1 MDPKNSSINNDKNK
15 TSKANVLVT
24 AAGGIVAQG
33 IIKSLKLAD
42 ASNRS
47 PIKYRIVA
55 TDASPQAAGLYRC
68 DTGIL
73 IPPASSPNYI
83 DSLINIAKDQNIQA
97 IYVGSDEELV
107 PIGKTKERIENETG
121 AKVLTSSLEV
131 LVTARDKWKTFEFLN
146 ENNLPCPAS
155 LLPEDED
162 DDKKE
167 RFIQEFGL
175 PVIVKPREGYGSKH
189 FYVVNN
195 KDEMNYAISKIQEIG
210 WNPILQ
216 EYLGK
221 EGDNADDNNDD
232 SDTTEFT
239 SGVTIDKSGK
249 YVMSSISIRK
259 IIKGG
264 QTYKAFIDNFE
275 SIRRSAEEVALKL
288 RASGAINIQAKLQGN
303 KPKIFEINP
312 RFSATCPMRS
322 AAGINEPDIVFRNAV
337 LGEDIKVD
345 IYQKLMCMRY
355 WNEVYVQHSTYEKTL
370 NTGKVENN
378 DDDDTIDTKTTGD
391 SFILN
396 YF

>member
-1 MDPKNSSINNDKNK
+1 M
-15 TSKANVLVT
+15 
-24 AAGGIVAQG
+24 
-33 IIKSLKLAD
+33 
-42 ASNRS
+42 
-47 PIKYRIVA
+47 
-55 TDASPQAAGLYRC
+55 
-68 DTGIL
+68 

-83 DSLINIAKDQNIQA
+83 DSLINVAKDQNIQA

-167 RFIQEFGL
+167 RFIEEFGL
-175 PVIVKPREGYGSKH
+175 PVVVKPREGYGSKH
-189 FYVVNN
+189 FYVVNS

-221 EGDNADDNNDD
+221 EGNNSDDNN
-232 SDTTEFT
+232 TTEFT
-239 SGVTIDKSGK
+239 SGVTIDRFGK
-249 YVMSSISIRK
+249 YIMSSISIQK
-259 IIKGG
+259 IVKSG
-264 QTYKAFIDNFE
+264 QTYKAFIDRFE
-275 SIRRSAEEVALKL
+275 GIRRSAEEVALKL
-288 RASGAINIQAKLQGN
+288 RASGAINIQAKFQGN

-355 WNEVYVQHSTYEKTL
+355 WNEVYVQYSTYEKTL

-378 DDDDTIDTKTTGD
+378 NNDTIDTKTTGD